1 MTVTACT
8 LAALLI
14 FEAAS
19 APAKDACELTDDRCK
34 AALYERRAV
43 TAAAADHRAQYLF
56 NAHNLYVRL
65 FDKTGNPRDLC
76 SARRA
81 IEASLA
87 IDDQPDTLRSES
99 ETLRTQLLAR
109 AKQQRARC
117 ASKTKRRV
125 APADAPLVSR
135 ASTPEPA
142 DSATAD
148 QSRSDSA
155 AAHPAAP
162 ALDSSAPV
170 TPPHAPRSLLAD
182 SDTATSERP
191 DDPVLMPVTPLR
203 ASPGRFL
210 VSDPATAH
218 RGNPKQPATDPLP
231 VRRIHPKHP
240 ASELRPG
247 RGLVIAGGV
256 TLGVGVALT
265 AAAGSTGRRT
275 TEKWQEIRALSEQVD
290 GFATTEQA
298 ARDDVLRHDLQAL
311 KMQTVAL
318 AITAGGT
325 VIVAAVL
332 ASIGGRRM
340 ARVASRTALLPAPGG
355 LVFHMRF

>member
-1 MTVTACT
+1 
-8 LAALLI
+8 
-14 FEAAS
+14 
-19 APAKDACELTDDRCK
+19 
-34 AALYERRAV
+34 
-43 TAAAADHRAQYLF
+43 
-56 NAHNLYVRL
+56 
-65 FDKTGNPRDLC
+65 
-76 SARRA
+76 
-81 IEASLA
+81 
-87 IDDQPDTLRSES
+87 
-99 ETLRTQLLAR
+99 
-109 AKQQRARC
+109 
-117 ASKTKRRV
+117 
-125 APADAPLVSR
+125 
-135 ASTPEPA
+135 
-142 DSATAD
+142 
-148 QSRSDSA
+148 
-155 AAHPAAP
+155 
-162 ALDSSAPV
+162 
-170 TPPHAPRSLLAD
+170 
-182 SDTATSERP
+182 
-191 DDPVLMPVTPLR
+191 MPVTPLR
-203 ASPGRFL
+203 ASPGRYL

-231 VRRIHPKHP
+231 ERHIDPKHP

-275 TEKWQEIRALSEQVD
+275 TEKWQEIRALNEQVD
-290 GFATTEQA
+290 GFATAEQA

>member
-1 MTVTACT
+1 MTVTAST
-8 LAALLI
+8 LAALLS

-19 APAKDACELTDDRCK
+19 AVKDPCELTDDRCK
-34 AALYERRAV
+34 AALYERRSV
-43 TAAAADHRAQYLF
+43 TAATADHRARYLF
-56 NAHNLYVRL
+56 TAHNLYLRL
-65 FDKTGNPRDLC
+65 FDKTGDPRELC

-99 ETLRTQLLAR
+99 EALRTKLLAR
-109 AKQQRARC
+109 AKQQGARC
-117 ASKTKRRV
+117 ASKRRV
-125 APADAPLVSR
+125 TPADAPLVAR

-142 DSATAD
+142 NSATAD

-155 AAHPAAP
+155 AAP

-170 TPPHAPRSLLAD
+170 TPPRAPLSLLAD
-182 SDTATSERP
+182 ADTATSERLE
-191 DDPVLMPVTPLR
+191 DAVLMPVTPLR
-203 ASPGRFL
+203 ASPGRLL

-218 RGNPKQPATDPLP
+218 RGTADQPATDPLP
-231 VRRIHPKHP
+231 ERRIDPKHP

-265 AAAGSTGRRT
+265 AAAGSAGRRT
-275 TEKWQEIRALSEQVD
+275 TEKWQEIRALNNEQVD
-290 GFATTEQA
+290 GFATAEQA

>member
-87 IDDQPDTLRSES
+87 IDDQPETLRSAS
-99 ETLRTQLLAR
+99 EALRTQLLAR

-125 APADAPLVSR
+125 APVAAPLLARSPVTKPAQEPSPETSEPDPPNT
-135 ASTPEPA
+135 AAATEPTTTSHDSTPTTVPA
-142 DSATAD
+142 
-148 QSRSDSA
+148 
-155 AAHPAAP
+155 
-162 ALDSSAPV
+162 
-170 TPPHAPRSLLAD
+170 PPHKLTLLAD
-182 SDTATSERP
+182 PDTASST
-191 DDPVLMPVTPLR
+191 
-203 ASPGRFL
+203 
-210 VSDPATAH
+210 
-218 RGNPKQPATDPLP
+218 QPADGAPLP
-231 VRRIHPKHP
+231 VAAPQVDVPP
-240 ASELRPG
+240 ASTLRPG

-256 TLGVGVALT
+256 TFGVGAAL
-265 AAAGSTGRRT
+265 AVGAGLVSRRMSDT
-275 TEKWQEIRALSEQVD
+275 RQEIIALHERFDRYATDDQV
-290 GFATTEQA
+290 
-298 ARDDVLRHDLQAL
+298 ARDAELRGDYQAQQQQRL
-311 KMQTVAL
+311 AL
-318 AITAGGT
+318 ALGSGATIVVAMILAG
-325 VIVAAVL
+325 V
-332 ASIGGRRM
+332 GGRRL
-340 ARVASRTALLPAPGG
+340 ARAASRTAFITAG
-355 LVFHMRF
+355 LVFRLRF

>member
-8 LAALLI
+8 LAALLS

-19 APAKDACELTDDRCK
+19 AVKDPCELTDDRCK
-34 AALYERRAV
+34 AALYERRSV
-43 TAAAADHRAQYLF
+43 TAATADHRARYLF
-56 NAHNLYVRL
+56 TAHNLYLRL
-65 FDKTGNPRDLC
+65 FDKTGDPRDLC

-99 ETLRTQLLAR
+99 EALRTKLLAR
-109 AKQQRARC
+109 AKQQGARC
-117 ASKTKRRV
+117 ASKIKRRV
-125 APADAPLVSR
+125 TPADAPLVAH

-142 DSATAD
+142 NSATAD

-155 AAHPAAP
+155 AAPV
-162 ALDSSAPV
+162 LDSSAPV
-170 TPPHAPRSLLAD
+170 IPPRAPLSLLAD
-182 SDTATSERP
+182 ADTATSERP
-191 DDPVLMPVTPLR
+191 EDAVLMPVTPLR

-218 RGNPKQPATDPLP
+218 RGDPKQPAIDPLP
-231 VRRIHPKHP
+231 ERRIDPKHP

-265 AAAGSTGRRT
+265 AVAGSAGRRT
-275 TEKWQEIRALSEQVD
+275 TEKWQEIRALNEQVD
-290 GFATTEQA
+290 GLATSDQA